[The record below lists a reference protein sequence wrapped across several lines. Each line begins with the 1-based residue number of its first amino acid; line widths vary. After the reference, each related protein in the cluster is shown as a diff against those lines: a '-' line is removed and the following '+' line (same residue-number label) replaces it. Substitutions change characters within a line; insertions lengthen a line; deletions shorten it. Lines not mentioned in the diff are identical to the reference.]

1 MVLESKP
8 ECFVT
13 FGISRIMA
21 RGGTGGKIRFSSD
34 PDSIRR
40 IGYPQEHLVRCEL
53 VFQFRARGSG
63 DSGDLG

>member
-21 RGGTGGKIRFSSD
+21 RSAGEGPVVRFAFLATLIVYQAHRLPSGASS
-34 PDSIRR
+34 
-40 IGYPQEHLVRCEL
+40 EM
-53 VFQFRARGSG
+53 
-63 DSGDLG
+63 